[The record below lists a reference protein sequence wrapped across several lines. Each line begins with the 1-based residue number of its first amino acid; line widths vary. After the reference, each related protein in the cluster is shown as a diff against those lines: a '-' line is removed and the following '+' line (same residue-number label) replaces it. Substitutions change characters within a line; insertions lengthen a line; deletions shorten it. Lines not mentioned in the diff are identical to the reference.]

1 MIDDTDYMIE
11 TIDETAEQPVVA
23 RRFPVLAQLSLL
35 GLVLALLLTAS
46 AVPKFLAKHDVV
58 GNNEVPSAPLV
69 TAQGSLETIPTI
81 EGVSIEG
88 TAAFVYD
95 VKGKKALYV
104 KGADKVL
111 PLASITKLM
120 TALVAHELIDEN
132 KSIAVPAQ
140 AISQSGASG
149 LAAGERIS
157 AQSLSDYAMLAS
169 SNDAAFALAN
179 AVGAVIDNTDPN
191 QTFVNAM
198 NIRAEELGLQNFI
211 FYNPTGLDVDTKQA
225 GAFGTAREVTFL
237 MEYIL
242 NNYPSILEPST
253 FTSTRVYNEAG
264 TYHSAENTN
273 PIVTQIPNLLG
284 SKTGYT
290 DLAGGNLTIA
300 FDAGYN
306 RPIIITVLGSSYDG
320 RFTDVKK
327 LVNAVTNSL
336 QATE

>member
-1 MIDDTDYMIE
+1 MIEDSDYMIKTEEIE
-11 TIDETAEQPVVA
+11 TETPLET
-23 RRFPVLAQLSLL
+23 RRFPVLAQLAVL
-35 GLVLALLLTAS
+35 GFVLALIFTAS
-46 AVPKFLAKHDVV
+46 AIPKMLALKNATPD
-58 GNNEVPSAPLV
+58 NPAPTAPLV
-69 TAQGSLETIPTI
+69 TGQNTLEHIPPITD
-81 EGVSIEG
+81 VSIEG

-95 VKGKKALYV
+95 VKGKKALFV

-120 TALVAHELIDEN
+120 TALVAHELVDASKQIT
-132 KSIAVPAQ
+132 VPGS

-149 LAAGERIS
+149 LAEGERMS
-157 AQSLSDYAMLAS
+157 AQALSDYAMLAS
-169 SNDAAFALAN
+169 SNDAAYALAN
-179 AVGAVIDNTDPN
+179 AVGAVIDNSDPN

-198 NIRAEELGLQNFI
+198 NIRAEELGLNNFT
-211 FYNPTGLDVDTKQA
+211 FYNPTGLDIDSKQA

-242 NNYPSILEPST
+242 ENYPNILEPST
-253 FTSTRVYNEAG
+253 FTSTRVYNTAG
-264 TYHSAENTN
+264 SYHSAENTN

-290 DLAGGNLTIA
+290 DIAGGNLTIA

-306 RPIIITVLGSSYDG
+306 RPVIVTVLGSSYDG

-327 LVNAVTNSL
+327 LVQAVTNSL
-336 QATE
+336 QTSE

>member
-1 MIDDTDYMIE
+1 MIDDTDYMIKTDDIVPE
-11 TIDETAEQPVVA
+11 TPVEV

-35 GLVLALLLTAS
+35 GLVLLLIFTAS
-46 AVPKFLAKHDVV
+46 AIPKLLALKN
-58 GNNEVPSAPLV
+58 GTTNTATPTEPLV
-69 TAQGSLETIPTI
+69 TAQTTLATIPAITN
-81 EGVSIEG
+81 VSIEG

-120 TALVAHELIDEN
+120 TALVAHELIADD
-132 KSIAVPAQ
+132 KSITVPAS

-149 LAAGERIS
+149 LTAGERIS
-157 AQSLSDYAMLAS
+157 AQALSDYAMLAS
-169 SNDAAFALAN
+169 SNDAAYALAN
-179 AVGAVIDNTDPN
+179 AVGAVIDTSDPN

-198 NIRAEELGLQNFI
+198 NIRAEELGLNNFT
-211 FYNPTGLDVDTKQA
+211 FYNPTGLDIDTKQA

-242 NNYPSILEPST
+242 ENYPNILEPST

-290 DLAGGNLTIA
+290 DLAGGNLTVA

-320 RFTDVKK
+320 RFSDVKK
-327 LVNAVTNSL
+327 LVNSVKASL
-336 QATE
+336 QTSE

>member
-1 MIDDTDYMIE
+1 MIEDTDYMIE
-11 TIDETAEQPVVA
+11 TEDIKAETPVEV

-35 GLVLALLLTAS
+35 GLFLALIFSAS
-46 AVPKFLAKHDVV
+46 AIPKMLAKNAAQ
-58 GNNEVPSAPLV
+58 NNPAPTAPLV
-69 TAQGSLETIPTI
+69 TAQTSLETITPITDVQI
-81 EGVSIEG
+81 EGV
-88 TAAFVYD
+88 AAFVYD

-104 KGADKVL
+104 EGADKVL

-120 TALVAHELIDEN
+120 TALVAHELVDDS
-132 KSIAVPAQ
+132 KQVTVSRGAV
-140 AISQSGASG
+140 SQSGASG
-149 LAAGERIS
+149 LAEGERIT
-157 AQSLSDYAMLAS
+157 AQALSDYAMLAS
-169 SNDAAFALAN
+169 SNDAAYALAN
-179 AVGAVIDNTDPN
+179 AVGAVIDTGNPN

-198 NIRAEELGLQNFI
+198 NIRAEELGLNNFI
-211 FYNPTGLDVDTKQA
+211 FYNPTGLDVDSTQA

-242 NNYPSILEPST
+242 ENYPNILEPST

-264 TYHSAENTN
+264 SYHSAENTN

-306 RPIIITVLGSSYDG
+306 RPVIVTVLGSSYDG

-336 QATE
+336 QTSE

>member
-1 MIDDTDYMIE
+1 MIEDPDYMIRTEEIEPE
-11 TIDETAEQPVVA
+11 TPVET

-35 GLVLALLLTAS
+35 GLVLALLFTAS
-46 AVPKFLAKHDVV
+46 AVPKMLALKKGAND
-58 GNNEVPSAPLV
+58 NQAPSAPLV
-69 TAQGSLETIPTI
+69 TAQNTLESIPQITN
-81 EGVSIEG
+81 VTIEG

-95 VKGKKALYV
+95 IKGKKALYI

-120 TALVAHELIDEN
+120 TALVAHELVDET
-132 KSIAVPAQ
+132 KQVTVPSG

-149 LAAGERIS
+149 LAEGERIS
-157 AQSLSDYAMLAS
+157 AQALSDYSMLAS

-179 AVGAVIDNTDPN
+179 AVGAVIDTNNPN

-198 NIRAEELGLQNFI
+198 NIRAEELGLNNFT
-211 FYNPTGLDVDTKQA
+211 FYNPTGLDIDSKQA
-225 GAFGTAREVTFL
+225 GAFGTAREVSFL

-242 NNYPSILEPST
+242 ENYPNILEPST
-253 FTSTRVYNEAG
+253 FTSTRVYNAAG
-264 TYHSAENTN
+264 SYHSAENTN

-290 DLAGGNLTIA
+290 DIAGGNLTIA
-300 FDAGYN
+300 FDAGFN

-327 LVNAVTNSL
+327 LVNAVTSTL
-336 QATE
+336 QTSE

>member
-1 MIDDTDYMIE
+1 MIDDTAYIIE
-11 TIDETAEQPVVA
+11 TADEPVSTEIA
-23 RRFPVLAQLSLL
+23 NRRFPVLAQLSLL
-35 GLVLALLLTAS
+35 GLVLGLIFTAS
-46 AVPKFLAKHDVV
+46 LVPKLLARTNTQT
-58 GNNEVPSAPLV
+58 NNTAPSAPLV
-69 TAQGSLETIPTI
+69 TTQDSLATITTIDKVTI
-81 EGVSIEG
+81 EA

-120 TALVAHELIDEN
+120 TALVAHELIDE
-132 KSIAVPAQ
+132 KKAVTIQ
-140 AISQSGASG
+140 STAISQSGASG
-149 LAAGERIS
+149 LAAGEQMS
-157 AQSLSDYAMLAS
+157 AGALSDYAMLAS
-169 SNDAAFALAN
+169 SNDAAFALAA
-179 AVGAVIDNTDPN
+179 AVGTLIDNKDPN

-198 NIRAEELGLQNFI
+198 NIRAEELGLDNFI
-211 FYNPTGLDVDTKQA
+211 FYNPTGLDIDTQQA

-242 NNYPSILEPST
+242 NTYPSILEPST

-264 TYHSAENTN
+264 SYHSAENTN

-300 FDAGYN
+300 FDAGFN
-306 RPIIITVLGSSYDG
+306 RPIIVTVLGSSYDG

-327 LVNAVTNSL
+327 LVDAVQDAL
-336 QATE
+336 QDNK

>member
-1 MIDDTDYMIE
+1 MIEDPDYMIRTE
-11 TIDETAEQPVVA
+11 DIKPEAPVEA

-35 GLVLALLLTAS
+35 GLVLALLFTAS
-46 AVPKFLAKHDVV
+46 AVPNMVARKNASD
-58 GNNEVPSAPLV
+58 GSSAPSAPLV
-69 TAQGSLETIPTI
+69 TAQASLETIPQITN
-81 EGVSIEG
+81 VTIEG

-95 VKGKKALYV
+95 VRGKKALYV

-120 TALVAHELIDEN
+120 TALVAYELVDASKQIT
-132 KSIAVPAQ
+132 VPEA

-149 LAAGERIS
+149 LAAGERMS
-157 AQSLSDYAMLAS
+157 AQALSDYAMLAS

-179 AVGAVIDNTDPN
+179 AVGAVIDTSDPN

-198 NIRAEELGLQNFI
+198 NIRAEELGLNNFT
-211 FYNPTGLDVDTKQA
+211 FYNPTGLDIDSKQA

-242 NNYPSILEPST
+242 ENYPNILEPST
-253 FTSTRVYNEAG
+253 FTSTRVYNAAG
-264 TYHSAENTN
+264 SYHSAENTN
-273 PIVTQIPNLLG
+273 AIVTQIPNLLG

-290 DLAGGNLTIA
+290 DIAGGNLTIA

-306 RPIIITVLGSSYDG
+306 RPVIVTVLGSSYDG
-320 RFTDVKK
+320 RFSDVKK
-327 LVNAVTNSL
+327 LVEAVTRSL
-336 QATE
+336 QTAE

>member
-11 TIDETAEQPVVA
+11 TVEDTNPPAVVE

-35 GLVLALLLTAS
+35 GLVLVLLFSAS
-46 AVPKFLAKHDVV
+46 FLPKFLAK
-58 GNNEVPSAPLV
+58 NNDGGINAAPTTPLML
-69 TAQGSLETIPTI
+69 AAESLSTIDTI
-81 EGVSIEG
+81 ENIQIEG
-88 TAAFVYD
+88 AAAFVYD
-95 VKGKKALYV
+95 VRGKKALYV

-120 TALVAHELIDEN
+120 TALVAYELIDE
-132 KSIAVPAQ
+132 KKTITVPES

-149 LAAGERIS
+149 LSAGEVIT
-157 AQSLSDYAMLAS
+157 AESLSDYAMLAS
-169 SNDAAFALAN
+169 SNDAAFALAA
-179 AVGAVIDNTDPN
+179 AVGAVIDKSNPN

-198 NIRAEELGLQNFI
+198 NIKAEELGLDNFI
-211 FYNPTGLDVDTKQA
+211 FYNPTGLDIDTTHA
-225 GAFGTAREVTFL
+225 GALGTAREVTFL
-237 MEYIL
+237 MEYVL
-242 NNYPSILEPST
+242 NNYPNILEPST
-253 FTSTRVYNEAG
+253 FTSTRVYNKAG

-306 RPIIITVLGSSYDG
+306 RPIIITVLGSSFDG

-327 LVNAVTNSL
+327 LVNAVTNSIKTT
-336 QATE
+336 Q